1 MTLLKHEETPA
12 EAAEHTF
19 RNVDLPPPLPPAED
33 SGGFGP
39 GPARHRVRLQR
50 QDELHD
56 AV

>member
-1 MTLLKHEETPA
+1 MTLLKHEEAPA
-12 EAAEHTF
+12 EAAEHMF
-19 RNVDLPPPLPPAED
+19 RNIDLPPLPPAED

-39 GPARHRVRLQR
+39 GPARNCIRLQR